1 MFNESNRFSPIIYNN
16 LKGRIL
22 QIEEGEEWIEFT
34 VEIDTVLNE
43 LDVHDYDL
51 ELEESETDG
60 TSIIRFKVGRNTD
73 RDEDNDSVENI
84 VPFQVAYAISI
95 HKAQSL
101 EYNSVKIV
109 ITNEM
114 EELVSHNIF
123 YTAITR
129 SKSKLR
135 IYWSPETEKRVLDN
149 MKIQF
154 NDKDYNLFK
163 TKYSLK

>member
-1 MFNESNRFSPIIYNN
+1 M
-16 LKGRIL
+16 KGRIL

-84 VPFQVAYAISI
+84 VPFQVAYAIS
-95 HKAQSL
+95 K
-101 EYNSVKIV
+101 VW
-109 ITNEM
+109 
-114 EELVSHNIF
+114 NI
-123 YTAITR
+123 IP
-129 SKSKLR
+129 LR
-135 IYWSPETEKRVLDN
+135 LS
-149 MKIQF
+149 
-154 NDKDYNLFK
+154 
-163 TKYSLK
+163 

>member
-1 MFNESNRFSPIIYNN
+1 
-16 LKGRIL
+16 
-22 QIEEGEEWIEFT
+22 
-34 VEIDTVLNE
+34 
-43 LDVHDYDL
+43 
-51 ELEESETDG
+51 
-60 TSIIRFKVGRNTD
+60 
-73 RDEDNDSVENI
+73 
-84 VPFQVAYAISI
+84 
-95 HKAQSL
+95 
-101 EYNSVKIV
+101 
-109 ITNEM
+109 M